1 MKATSQPLLLIFLA
15 FLFSTSCTIL
25 RDTGDENNGG
35 QGNGNGGAVVEGEYE
50 PKTVDILVL
59 TTFDDVSMASYYD
72 GFIQTL
78 LLELALKKVDVAH
91 IAYAPMYH
99 RNLDQ
104 APLFFGVGDTEPEF
118 DSFSTA
124 YAYFS
129 SPDGLEILT
138 DDPNV
143 KDGMNLAQIGA
154 KLDRLPILHPSR
166 STVMGRAY
174 FDNPQDGLIVIWL
187 NASPRRCELSSCR
200 MEDGTRLDDYLSA
213 TDEAGN
219 LKWLHFAEGQSLPKR
234 RVAHLFFGT
243 AEDVDYETFADD
255 CTTLPGFPA
264 VALDYMQES
273 KATLYEDLSDSLDEK
288 GIVTMNEDLCD
299 AMSLKFLIT
308 AVEMALTVRR
318 LF

>member
-1 MKATSQPLLLIFLA
+1 MKALSLIFVL
-15 FLFSTSCTIL
+15 FLFTSCTIL
-25 RDTGDENNGG
+25 RDTGENNGG
-35 QGNGNGGAVVEGEYE
+35 NVAGGSGGAGTEVEYE
-50 PKTVDILVL
+50 PKTVDILVV
-59 TTFDDVSMASYYD
+59 TTFDDVSMASYYNTI
-72 GFIQTL
+72 IQTL
-78 LLELALKKVDVAH
+78 IAELAIKKVDIAH

-99 RNLDQ
+99 RNSDQ
-104 APLFFGVGDTEPEF
+104 TPLFYGENDPEPEF

-129 SPDGLEILT
+129 SPEGLELLT
-138 DDPNV
+138 DDPSH
-143 KDGMNLAQIGA
+143 KDGMNIAQIG
-154 KLDRLPILHPSR
+154 KNLDLLPIYHPTR

-187 NASPRRCELSSCR
+187 NASPRRCELRDCI
-200 MEDGTRLDDYLSA
+200 MDDGSRLDDYLSA
-213 TDEAGN
+213 TDENGN
-219 LKWLHFAEGQSLPKR
+219 LKWLHFAEGQSLPKKK
-234 RVAHLFFGT
+234 VAHLFFGT

-255 CTTLPGFPA
+255 CSTLPGFPA

-273 KATLYEDLSDSLDEK
+273 KATLYEDLSDRLDEK

-308 AVEMALTVRR
+308 AVEMALTVRK